1 MPVFTPLQVIKLIDL
16 AKKNRIAPLYLFI
29 GPYEISYEK
38 AKEIYKVLLER
49 GATLEVFDLRDKE
62 HKKEFLKT
70 KGYQEGLFGFRTIYL
85 VIGGEEITQAKAE
98 EILKALKERS
108 QLFSWFIL
116 FENIQESH
124 PLYEFALEKGAIIP
138 FHTKKKEDL
147 LESELLLTLKEYQL
161 HMDKKTASLFISL
174 VGDDYHHFRNELEK
188 LVLYALDDRTITEEK
203 LLEVIVPLEEKA
215 FYLIGD
221 SLLTQSPERTYRMI
235 SALLDAKREPGEIL
249 GYLYKYFKKLQIFKD
264 FLKENPELEKENTY
278 THFSK
283 EWQKLKE
290 DPLKEIPKILADSH
304 PYALFSMKRHLEKID
319 SLEPFFAELF
329 KAEWALKREFQPP
342 QRVFQNFVFNVWAKI
357 NASSLKKAA

>member
-1 MPVFTPLQVIKLIDL
+1 MPLFTPLQVIKLIDL

-38 AKEIYKVLLER
+38 AKEIYKVLLEK

-62 HKKEFLKT
+62 QKKEFLKT

-85 VIGGEEITQAKAE
+85 VIGGEEIPSSKVE
-98 EILKALKERS
+98 EILKSLREKT

-116 FENIQESH
+116 YESLEENH

-138 FHTKKKEDL
+138 LHTKKKEDL

-174 VGDDYHHFRNELEK
+174 VGDDYHHFKNELVK
-188 LVLYALDDRTITEEK
+188 LVLYTLDERVITEEK
-203 LLEVIVPLEEKA
+203 VLEVAVPLEEKA

-221 SLLTQSPERTYRMI
+221 SLFTQGPEKTYRMI
-235 SALLDAKREPGEIL
+235 SALLDAKKEPGEIL
-249 GYLYKYFKKLQIFKD
+249 GYLYRYFKKLQILKD

-278 THFSK
+278 TFFSK
-283 EWQKLKE
+283 EWQKIKE
-290 DPLKEIPKILADSH
+290 DPLKEIPKILAESH
-304 PYALFSMKRHLEKID
+304 PYALYNMKRHIEKVE
-319 SLEPFFAELF
+319 SLDMFFSELF
-329 KAEWALKREFQPP
+329 RAEWALKREFQPP
-342 QRVFQNFVFNVWAKI
+342 PKVFQNLVFNLWAKI
-357 NASSLKKAA
+357 NSSSLKKAA

>member
-1 MPVFTPLQVIKLIDL
+1 MPLFTPLQVIKLIEL

-38 AKEIYKVLLER
+38 AKEIYKILLEK
-49 GATLEVFDLRDKE
+49 GATLEIFDLRDKE
-62 HKKEFLKT
+62 QKKEFLRT
-70 KGYQEGLFGFRTIYL
+70 KGYQEGLFGLRTIYL
-85 VIGGEEITQAKAE
+85 IVAGEEIPPSKVE
-98 EILKALKERS
+98 EILKALKEKT

-116 FENIQESH
+116 FENLEESH
-124 PLYEFALEKGAIIP
+124 PLYAFALEKGAIIP

-161 HMDKKTASLFISL
+161 HMDKKTASLFLSL

-188 LVLYALDDRTITEEK
+188 LVLYALDEKVVNEEK
-203 LLEVIVPLEEKA
+203 VLEVTVPLEEKA

-221 SLLTQSPERTYRMI
+221 ALFTQGPERCFRMI
-235 SALLDAKREPGEIL
+235 ASLLDAKREPGEIL
-249 GYLYKYFKKLQIFKD
+249 GYLYKYFKKLQIFKE

-278 THFSK
+278 TYFSK

-290 DPLKEIPKILADSH
+290 DPLKEIPKPLSESH
-304 PYALFSMKRHLEKID
+304 PYALYNMKRHLAKID
-319 SLEPFFAELF
+319 SLDPLFWELF

-342 QRVFQNFVFNVWAKI
+342 PKVFQNLVFNIWMKI
-357 NASSLKKAA
+357 NSSSFKKTA